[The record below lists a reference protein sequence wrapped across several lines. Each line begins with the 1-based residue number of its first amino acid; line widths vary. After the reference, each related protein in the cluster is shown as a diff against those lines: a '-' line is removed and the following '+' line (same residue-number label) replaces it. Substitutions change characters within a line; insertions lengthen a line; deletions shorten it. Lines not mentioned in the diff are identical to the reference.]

1 MVPLFLLKLPQP
13 DSVSLCAAASPPRNV
28 SLGGHPPSSAC
39 PVIFTQPPFLPAVG
53 SLEPRVEVL
62 INRINE
68 VQQGELRTLACLPGV
83 VTWFAEPLIQNYLV
97 FWNKGALNQ
106 TWIGPSKDR
115 SCSHMFSNLALL
127 SAEPKK
133 GFGSGRLVSCSVK
146 SSRGPSRFTWRQ
158 VWNVCKDRHLHD
170 VLWFGTA
177 KKKASEELGD
187 ARTVWE
193 TLQKELDSCK
203 PGGDHP
209 EVPKMSHI
217 LEPNITDSIISVAKH
232 SCTLPNFRAYQSPPS
247 HSILGSVPETP
258 PSILPHQDLC

>member
-1 MVPLFLLKLPQP
+1 M
-13 DSVSLCAAASPPRNV
+13 
-28 SLGGHPPSSAC
+28 
-39 PVIFTQPPFLPAVG
+39 FT
-53 SLEPRVEVL
+53 
-62 INRINE
+62 
-68 VQQGELRTLACLPGV
+68 
-83 VTWFAEPLIQNYLV
+83 
-97 FWNKGALNQ
+97 
-106 TWIGPSKDR
+106 
-115 SCSHMFSNLALL
+115 NLALL

-170 VLWFGTA
+170 VLRFDTA

-209 EVPKMSHI
+209 EVPKMSCI
-217 LEPNITDSIISVAKH
+217 LEPNIPDSQHHCCGQALLHPRQLQGLPISPIPLYLGECSWNSAKH
-232 SCTLPNFRAYQSPPS
+232 TPTSGPFLGRSP
-247 HSILGSVPETP
+247 V
-258 PSILPHQDLC
+258 